1 MPDKL
6 NINENIPNKKHI
18 NPLQLS
24 PQFSS
29 TQNAFCEKEINSRMT
44 LRNVKVRIIFFSFIK
59 CFFKILVVNIPALG
73 EVANFGTDYF
83 LKKIKFLAKYKR
95 VFTTKFVVVRNR
107 CCWIVFLFV

>member
-59 CFFKILVVNIPALG
+59 CFFKILVVNIPAL
-73 EVANFGTDYF
+73 
-83 LKKIKFLAKYKR
+83 
-95 VFTTKFVVVRNR
+95 
-107 CCWIVFLFV
+107 